1 MQRGAHCLLFL
12 VVATHVKELV
22 KIIIIFLL
30 PLAKKFLKFFLVV
43 MRMSKELVD
52 YYFVAM
58 THKGSEKTSEFN
70 DKI

>member
-1 MQRGAHCLLFL
+1 MFL

-30 PLAKKFLKFFLVV
+30 QLAKKKNLLFLVV

-52 YYFVAM
+52 YYLFAM
-58 THKGSEKTSEFN
+58 THKGAKKTSEFN
-70 DKI
+70 DNI